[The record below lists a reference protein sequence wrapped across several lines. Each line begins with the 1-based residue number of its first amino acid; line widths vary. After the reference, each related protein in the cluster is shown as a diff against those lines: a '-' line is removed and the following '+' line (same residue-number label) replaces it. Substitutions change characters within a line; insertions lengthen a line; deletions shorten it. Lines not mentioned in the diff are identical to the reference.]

1 MQWPPGDRTDI
12 GKVSLGA
19 AVGAVQPKTALQLS
33 HLCQKRL
40 FLAGKERILCNKM
53 LDMGLQRGD
62 GRRLA
67 NYGRRLLWDGET
79 RLGRCHSRVQ
89 TPTPP

>member
-1 MQWPPGDRTDI
+1 
-12 GKVSLGA
+12 
-19 AVGAVQPKTALQLS
+19 
-33 HLCQKRL
+33 
-40 FLAGKERILCNKM
+40 
-53 LDMGLQRGD
+53 MGLQRGD